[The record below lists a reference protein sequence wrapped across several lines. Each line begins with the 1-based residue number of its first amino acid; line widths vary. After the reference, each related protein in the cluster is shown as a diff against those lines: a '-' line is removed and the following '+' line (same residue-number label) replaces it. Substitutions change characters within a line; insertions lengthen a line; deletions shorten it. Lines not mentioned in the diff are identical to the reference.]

1 MTYPL
6 IFESQKNEKS
16 NYFVQNAGN
25 TRNVYRHNNNMKT
38 CFSRW
43 ENEMERLL
51 FLAQEKPQSLG
62 DLLLLK
68 RDKYVENIK
77 TACSANAADVEWSKQ
92 EPFGWIREYVRIYSN
107 LLNSAY
113 HCCLLYAFHLRRH
126 AKSCLFY

>member
-1 MTYPL
+1 MTSPL
-6 IFESQKNEKS
+6 IFEPQKNEKS

-51 FLAQEKPQSLG
+51 FLAQEKPQSSG

-77 TACSANAADVEWSKQ
+77 TACSANAVDAEWSNSS
-92 EPFGWIREYVRIYSN
+92 PFRWICGYVGIYSN
-107 LLNSAY
+107 LLNNAY
-113 HCCLLYAFHLRRH
+113 HCCLLYAFHLRWR
-126 AKSCLFY
+126 AQSCLFY